1 MRPVDGDGF
10 GAGRARWSGGDG
22 DDYAPNMIET
32 VELTI
37 SDGRLRADV
46 DGPADGE
53 PVLLLHG
60 FPQTRYTWRHQL
72 PALAE
77 AGFRAVAPD
86 QRGYSP
92 GLRPASIDDYHVDRL
107 VADVVEVVD
116 QLGGRVHLVGHD
128 WGGQVAWLTASRHP
142 DRLRTLTVLSRPHP
156 AAFAASFS
164 VDPAQA
170 ERSKHHRGFGDPAT
184 ADRFLDEGA
193 RRLRRL
199 LAGNGVPAEDIDGYL
214 EVLGQRPALDA
225 ALNWYRAATG
235 AGLRAA
241 DTPAVTVP
249 TCYIWG
255 TEDASVGRAAAEA
268 TAEHVTGPYRFVEVA
283 GGGHFLTDD
292 GSNPVVTESLLD
304 HLTGR

>member
-1 MRPVDGDGF
+1 
-10 GAGRARWSGGDG
+10 
-22 DDYAPNMIET
+22 MIET
-32 VELTI
+32 VELSI
-37 SDGRLRADV
+37 AGGRLRADV
-46 DGPADGE
+46 SGPPEGE

-72 PALAE
+72 PSLAE
-77 AGFRAVAPD
+77 AGYRAVAPD

-92 GLRPASIDDYHVDRL
+92 GLRPSPVEDYHVDRL
-107 VADVVEVVD
+107 VADVLEMAD
-116 QLGGRVHLVGHD
+116 RLGGSVHLVGHD

-142 DRLRTLTVLSRPHP
+142 DRLRSLTVLSRPHP

-170 ERSKHHRGFGDPAT
+170 ERSKHHRGFDNPAT
-184 ADRFLDEGA
+184 ADLFLDQDA

-199 LAGNGVPAEDIDGYL
+199 LAGSGVPDEDVDGYL
-214 EVLGQRPALDA
+214 EVLGQREALDA
-225 ALNWYRAATG
+225 ALNWYRAASG
-235 AGLRAA
+235 AGLAA
-241 DTPAVTVP
+241 AETAAVTVP

-268 TAEHVTGPYRFVEVA
+268 TAEHVTGPYQLVEVA

-292 GSNPVVTESLLD
+292 GSNPVVTASLLD
-304 HLTGR
+304 HLAKQ

>member
-1 MRPVDGDGF
+1 
-10 GAGRARWSGGDG
+10 
-22 DDYAPNMIET
+22 MIET
-32 VELTI
+32 TELAI
-37 SDGRLRADV
+37 SAGRLRVDV
-46 DGPADGE
+46 CGPDDGAR
-53 PVLLLHG
+53 VLLLHG

-72 PALAE
+72 RSLAE
-77 AGFRAVAPD
+77 AGYRAVAPD

-92 GLRPASIDDYHVDRL
+92 GVRPSAIDDYHVDLL
-107 VADVVEVVD
+107 VADVVELAD

-128 WGGQVAWLTASRHP
+128 WGGQVAWLTTSRHP
-142 DRLRTLTVLSRPHP
+142 DRIETLTVLSRPHP

-170 ERSKHHRGFGDPAT
+170 ERSKHHRRFDDPAT
-184 ADRFLDEGA
+184 ADLLLENDA

-199 LAGNGVPAEDIDGYL
+199 LAASDVPADDIDGYL
-214 EVLGQRPALDA
+214 DVLGERAALDA

-235 AGLRAA
+235 TGLRAA
-241 DTPAVTVP
+241 DTPSVTVP

-268 TAEHVTGPYRFVEVA
+268 TTEHVTGPYHLVEIP

-292 GSNPVVTESLLD
+292 GSNDVVTASLLS
-304 HLTGR
+304 HLATPRHPSPARSQPGQTLRSRA

>member
-1 MRPVDGDGF
+1 
-10 GAGRARWSGGDG
+10 
-22 DDYAPNMIET
+22 MIET
-32 VELTI
+32 VELAI
-37 SDGRLRADV
+37 AGGRLRADV
-46 DGPADGE
+46 SGPSEGE

-72 PALAE
+72 PSLAE
-77 AGFRAVAPD
+77 AGYRAVAPD

-92 GLRPASIDDYHVDRL
+92 GLRPSPVEDYHVDRL
-107 VADVVEVVD
+107 VADVLEMVD
-116 QLGGRVHLVGHD
+116 CLGSSVHLVGHD

-164 VDPAQA
+164 IDPAQA
-170 ERSKHHRGFGDPAT
+170 ERSRHHRGFDDPAT
-184 ADRFLDEGA
+184 ADLLLDQDA

-199 LAGNGVPAEDIDGYL
+199 LASSGVPDENVEGYL
-214 EVLGQRPALDA
+214 EVLGQREALDA
-225 ALNWYRAATG
+225 ALNWYRAASG

-241 DTPAVTVP
+241 ETAAVAVP

-268 TAEHVTGPYRFVEVA
+268 TGEHVTGPYRLVEVA

-292 GSNPVVTESLLD
+292 GSNSVVTASLLD
-304 HLTGR
+304 HLANR

>member
-1 MRPVDGDGF
+1 MV
-10 GAGRARWSGGDG
+10 
-22 DDYAPNMIET
+22 ET
-32 VELTI
+32 VELEI
-37 SDGRLRADV
+37 AGGRLLADV
-46 DGPADGE
+46 AGPEGGE

-72 PALAE
+72 QSLAE

-86 QRGYSP
+86 QRGYSA
-92 GLRPASIDDYHVDRL
+92 GLRPAAIEGYHVDNL
-107 VADVVEVVD
+107 VADVIELAD
-116 QLGGRVHLVGHD
+116 ALGGRINLVGHD

-170 ERSKHHRGFGDPAT
+170 ERSKHHRGFDDPAT
-184 ADRFLDEGA
+184 ADLLLDDGA

-199 LAGNGVPAEDIDGYL
+199 LARSGVPEVDIDGYL
-214 EVLGQRPALDA
+214 DVLGERPALDA
-225 ALNWYRAATG
+225 ALNWYRAASG
-235 AGLRAA
+235 SGLRAA
-241 DTPAVTVP
+241 DTPDVTVP

-268 TAEHVTGPYRFVEVA
+268 TAHHVTGRYRLVEIP

-292 GSNPVVTESLLD
+292 GSNAIVTASLLD
-304 HLTGR
+304 HLASRQS

>member
-1 MRPVDGDGF
+1 
-10 GAGRARWSGGDG
+10 
-22 DDYAPNMIET
+22 MIET
-32 VELTI
+32 VDIALT
-37 SDGRLRADV
+37 DGRLRVDV
-46 DGPADGE
+46 CGPESGE

-72 PALAE
+72 PSLAE

-92 GLRPASIDDYHVDRL
+92 GLRPDEVSAYHVDHL
-107 VADVVEVVD
+107 VADVVELAD

-170 ERSKHHRGFGDPAT
+170 ERSKHHRGFDDPTT
-184 ADRFLDEGA
+184 ADRLLEDDA

-199 LAGNGVPAEDIDGYL
+199 LANSGVPDVDIDGYL
-214 EVLGQRPALDA
+214 EVLGQRPALEA

-235 AGLRAA
+235 AGLRLA

-255 TEDASVGRAAAEA
+255 DEDASVGRAAAEA
-268 TAEHVTGPYRFVEVA
+268 TADHVTGPYRLVEIP

-292 GSNPVVTESLLD
+292 GSNSIVTESLLD
-304 HLTGR
+304 HLA